1 MVRIVLCCGTGIA
14 TSTAVRKKVE
24 TELDARGHK
33 GQYTINQCK
42 VTEAVAASK
51 SADVV
56 VSTVASPLLNTQCA
70 CPVIIAT
77 GILMNRGTKEI
88 YDSIEKFF

>member
-14 TSTAVRKKVE
+14 TSTAVRKKIE
-24 TELDARGHK
+24 AELDTRGHK

-42 VTEAVAASK
+42 VTEAVEASK
-51 SADVV
+51 NADVV
-56 VSTVASPLLNTQCA
+56 ATTVASPLLNSKCA
-70 CPVIIAT
+70 CPVVVVT